1 MHSKGGKVAGFLVLV
16 QFEAEAFR
24 VQPLGCC
31 FGQASSFDEA
41 LLDGCF
47 PPSVE

>member
-1 MHSKGGKVAGFLVLV
+1 LPIADCHFWFPELQGLNKLVLV

-31 FGQASSFDEA
+31 FGQAS
-41 LLDGCF
+41 
-47 PPSVE
+47 